1 MVVSVGVSVTT
12 GGAGAAKVGVATADC
27 GGSARALTGSTRM
40 SDGPG
45 AEAAS
50 PRETSMS
57 DRPSK
62 AAPPYFTKLDN
73 RDPLECAVLVDGTK

>member
-1 MVVSVGVSVTT
+1 
-12 GGAGAAKVGVATADC
+12 
-27 GGSARALTGSTRM
+27 
-40 SDGPG
+40 
-45 AEAAS
+45 
-50 PRETSMS
+50 MS